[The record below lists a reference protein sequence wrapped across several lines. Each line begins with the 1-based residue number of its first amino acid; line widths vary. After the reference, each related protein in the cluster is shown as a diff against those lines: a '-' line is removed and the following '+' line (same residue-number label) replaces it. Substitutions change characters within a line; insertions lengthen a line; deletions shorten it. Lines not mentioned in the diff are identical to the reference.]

1 MGLSCKISLKPI
13 HWCYHY
19 PFTIWSGI
27 TMGSP
32 WDWEDGPPMM
42 RRMTRPVWWMQ
53 RNSESEF
60 PSLNQR
66 QNHVNLVGQES
77 IMIYLILFD
86 DELKNSPTT
95 TGVYWWY
102 FFDDEVDIF
111 YHQLLVTSVLL
122 IQEFPQFH
130 GAGSDDS
137 HALHADSHA
146 LHALPALPEPPEAP
160 QDEAGAS
167 DGGRWCWIDP

>member
-1 MGLSCKISLKPI
+1 MDAEKLGIGISI
-13 HWCYHY
+13 
-19 PFTIWSGI
+19 
-27 TMGSP
+27 
-32 WDWEDGPPMM
+32 
-42 RRMTRPVWWMQ
+42 V
-53 RNSESEF
+53 ESATK
-60 PSLNQR
+60 S
-66 QNHVNLVGQES
+66 VNLVGQES

-137 HALHADSHA
+137 HALHA
-146 LHALPALPEPPEAP
+146 LPALPEPPEAP